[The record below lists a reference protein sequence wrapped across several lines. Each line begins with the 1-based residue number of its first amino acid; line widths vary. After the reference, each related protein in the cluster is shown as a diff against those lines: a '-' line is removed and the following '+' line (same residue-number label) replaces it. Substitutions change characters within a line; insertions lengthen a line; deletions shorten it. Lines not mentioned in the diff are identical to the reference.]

1 MGAVLAPVQV
11 LVEANRAQ
19 VWVAAAPQVQAE
31 VRDALVPVDCARVIQ
46 YVGWCVIEHNY
57 NIKSNSTGGI
67 PGLQLTNTETP

>member
-31 VRDALVPVDCARVIQ
+31 VRDALVPVDYARV
-46 YVGWCVIEHNY
+46 V
-57 NIKSNSTGGI
+57 
-67 PGLQLTNTETP
+67 